1 MQKNDLKTI
10 MITLRSVTNSVHR
23 QFNYIARDS
32 GLKGHHVRYIELLS
46 REGPMS
52 AKALSEGLH
61 IDKGHTSRVLAELIG
76 LRLVCRTG
84 AGRGALVSLTPEGQA
99 LSCALTDNIDHI
111 AGLIAA
117 EVSDAELEAFLGVT
131 KKIEE
136 VFKSQTDTEQRL
148 P

>member
-1 MQKNDLKTI
+1 MQKNDLKKI
-10 MITLRSVTNSVHR
+10 MNTLRRVTHSVHR

-52 AKALSEGLH
+52 AKAISEALH
-61 IDKGHTSRVLAELIG
+61 IDKGHTSRVLSELIG

-84 AGRGALVSLTPEGQA
+84 CGRGALVSLTPEGQA
-99 LSCALTDNIDHI
+99 LSCALTENIDHI

-117 EVSDAELEAFLGVT
+117 EISDAELEAFLGVMR
-131 KKIEE
+131 KIEG
-136 VFKSQTDTEQRL
+136 VFESQTGAEQRL